1 MWLAHFLY
9 LSSVLYLCLCFS
21 HVFLFQ
27 CVCNRRSI
35 SHFRA
40 AFSLIHC
47 LSTPE
52 MATYTSSPSESLT
65 WGLCACGMTATLSL
79 QRSLLQ
85 YEWWASRRSLCCL
98 HILDHFLL
106 PLWPHQ
112 RLRSARLLTASLF
125 TTVVLH
131 LWSMVVF
138 TLFLS
143 WQGLYRYLLKQI
155 IYHCSLEQR
164 ECVLVWKSSSLNP
177 SHPCIDFLS
186 SSTMTWGV
194 PSGPEKEAWACRYH
208 KNASI
213 HS

>member
-1 MWLAHFLY
+1 MNPE
-9 LSSVLYLCLCFS
+9 VCFES
-21 HVFLFQ
+21 CCIV
-27 CVCNRRSI
+27 I
-35 SHFRA
+35 SKSF
-40 AFSLIHC
+40 
-47 LSTPE
+47 
-52 MATYTSSPSESLT
+52 
-65 WGLCACGMTATLSL
+65 GLDCK
-79 QRSLLQ
+79 RSLLQ
-85 YEWWASRRSLCCL
+85 YEWWASRRSLCRL

-125 TTVVLH
+125 TTVVLR
-131 LWSMVVF
+131 LWSMEVF
-138 TLFLS
+138 TSFLS

-194 PSGPEKEAWACRYH
+194 PSGPEKEAMGLADTTKMPLHILRI
-208 KNASI
+208 NS
-213 HS
+213 